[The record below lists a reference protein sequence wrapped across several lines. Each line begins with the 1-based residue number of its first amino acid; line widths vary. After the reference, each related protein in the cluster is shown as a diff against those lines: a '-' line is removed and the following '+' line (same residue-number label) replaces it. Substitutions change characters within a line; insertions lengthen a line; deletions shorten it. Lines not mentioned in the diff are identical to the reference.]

1 MEGNVPWKCIGAII
15 RALLWRDRLQMTSST
30 NKLASSGVINYFAED
45 FSVLGGPLWLSLSP
59 LIHMPKCVYKMYEE
73 VIFPF
78 IRVCMG
84 NREPFLYSPSHVIL
98 SHNVLPNHCC
108 CLISSSLNCLT
119 QASCSLC
126 WKLCNMALMHSKSYK
141 SEVSKVDHHS
151 YVIIILLIPITR
163 VLVIIIFAKD
173 GGCSF

>member
-1 MEGNVPWKCIGAII
+1 
-15 RALLWRDRLQMTSST
+15 
-30 NKLASSGVINYFAED
+30 
-45 FSVLGGPLWLSLSP
+45 
-59 LIHMPKCVYKMYEE
+59 MPKCVYKMYEE

-108 CLISSSLNCLT
+108 CLTSSSLNCLT

-141 SEVSKVDHHS
+141 SEVSKDDHH
-151 YVIIILLIPITR
+151 YPPHPHHQNLGHNDIRKRLPLLI
-163 VLVIIIFAKD
+163 LVVVDVQRHTSTHGILS
-173 GGCSF
+173 GGL

>member
-1 MEGNVPWKCIGAII
+1 MERSLADDK
-15 RALLWRDRLQMTSST
+15 L
-30 NKLASSGVINYFAED
+30 NKQACKLRSYKLFCRGFCWPGRTPVT
-45 FSVLGGPLWLSLSP
+45 
-59 LIHMPKCVYKMYEE
+59 MPKCVYKMYEE

-108 CLISSSLNCLT
+108 CLISSSLNCAT

-126 WKLCNMALMHSKSYK
+126 WKLCNMAIMHSKSYK

-151 YVIIILLIPITR
+151 YVIIILLIPIIR